1 MTTLR
6 EICDYRTMIG
16 SLVRRELRGKYEKSV
31 LGFLWAFLGP
41 MFQILIYG
49 IVFTVVFHN
58 NMSNYYI
65 FLMTGM
71 LPWTFFSD
79 SLTQGTGSIIY
90 NSEMV
95 KKIYF
100 PRAVLVI
107 GEVNAKLV
115 NMLLSFIVMAF
126 FIIFSGVG
134 FSVHVVLL
142 PLIILIEYIIALGM
156 ALLAAATTVYLR
168 DLEYVINVIMMA
180 WVWGT
185 PIMYS
190 ASTITD
196 PKYLFLL
203 RLNPMTGVMGGYQSI
218 FYWHQWPSIRSL
230 LYPLCF
236 GIVILII
243 GFITFSKLK
252 RRFAEEL

>member
-1 MTTLR
+1 MSTLK
-6 EICDYRTMIG
+6 EIYEYRTMIG

-65 FLMTGM
+65 FLMTGL

-79 SLTQGTGSIIY
+79 SLSQGTGSIVY

-100 PRAVLVI
+100 PREVLVI

-115 NMLLSFIVMAF
+115 NMLLSFIVMVF
-126 FIIFSGVG
+126 FILISGVG
-134 FSVHVVLL
+134 FSIHAIML
-142 PLIILIEYIIALGM
+142 PVIVLIEYLIALGM
-156 ALLAAATTVYLR
+156 ALLVAAATVYLR
-168 DLEYVINVIMMA
+168 DLEYVVNVILMA

-185 PIMYS
+185 PIMY
-190 ASTITD
+190 TTDNITN
-196 PKYLFLL
+196 PLFLTLL
-203 RLNPMTGVMGGYQSI
+203 RLNPMTGVIGGYQSI
-218 FYWHQWPSIRSL
+218 FYGHVWPNPRSL

-236 GIVILII
+236 GIFILLV
-243 GFITFSKLK
+243 GFGAFEKLK
-252 RRFAEEL
+252 KRFAEEL

>member
-1 MTTLR
+1 METLK
-6 EICDYRTMIG
+6 EIYNYRTMIS

-58 NMSNYYI
+58 NMPNYYI
-65 FLMTGM
+65 FLMTGI

-79 SLTQGTGSIIY
+79 SLGQGTGAIVY
-90 NSEMV
+90 NAEMV

-100 PRAVLVI
+100 PREVMVI

-126 FIIFSGVG
+126 FLLFSGVG
-134 FSVHVVLL
+134 FSVHIVLL
-142 PLIILIEYIIALGM
+142 PLVILIEYMIALGM

-168 DLEYVINVIMMA
+168 DLEYVVNVILMA
-180 WVWGT
+180 WIWGT
-185 PIMYS
+185 PIMYTADS
-190 ASTITD
+190 ITN
-196 PKYLFLL
+196 PLYLTLL
-203 RLNPMTGVMGGYQSI
+203 RLNPMTGTIGAYQNI
-218 FYWHQWPSIRSL
+218 FYFHKWPTVRSL
-230 LYPLCF
+230 LYPFCF
-236 GIVILII
+236 GVLILII
-243 GFITFSKLK
+243 GFVVFGKLK
-252 RRFAEEL
+252 KRFSEEL